1 MILEQVLLE
10 KGNDLWEVFWQPA
23 PPGAFEEKKLS
34 YRPVQSDIQTPV
46 PESKCSSRGTH
57 YLTINSY
64 LASSAFCHL
73 LITFSNSLD
82 PDQDRHNQDRV
93 TLCIP
98 ERIF

>member
-46 PESKCSSRGTH
+46 PESKCSSRVKREIYG
-57 YLTINSY
+57 
-64 LASSAFCHL
+64 
-73 LITFSNSLD
+73 
-82 PDQDRHNQDRV
+82 
-93 TLCIP
+93 
-98 ERIF
+98 